1 MTADLW
7 LLGGLCA
14 ALAALAIVAARTLDT
29 VISAS
34 WRRTH
39 LDIQVGRVYAGV
51 GWYRGERLK
60 ALGLSVGE
68 PCAGG
73 FTVLL
78 VQVAK
83 LCCVVGV
90 ATRGDGA
97 AADQAE

>member
-7 LLGGLCA
+7 LIGGLCA
-14 ALAALAIVAARTLDT
+14 VLAALVLAVRTLDT

-39 LDIQVGRVYAGV
+39 LDIQLGRIYAGI

-60 ALGLSVGE
+60 ALGLCVCEASEGS
-68 PCAGG
+68 

-83 LCCVVGV
+83 LCLVVGV
-90 ATRGDGA
+90 AAREEA
-97 AADQAE
+97 AAAETE

>member
-1 MTADLW
+1 MTGDL
-7 LLGGLCA
+7 LLVGGLCA
-14 ALAALAIVAARTLDT
+14 ALAALALAARTADT

-39 LDIQVGRVYAGV
+39 LDVQLGRVYAGA

-60 ALGLSVGE
+60 ALGVCVGE
-68 PCAGG
+68 TYAGG

-83 LCCVVGV
+83 LCFVVGI
-90 ATRGDGA
+90 A
-97 AADQAE
+97 ARAKE